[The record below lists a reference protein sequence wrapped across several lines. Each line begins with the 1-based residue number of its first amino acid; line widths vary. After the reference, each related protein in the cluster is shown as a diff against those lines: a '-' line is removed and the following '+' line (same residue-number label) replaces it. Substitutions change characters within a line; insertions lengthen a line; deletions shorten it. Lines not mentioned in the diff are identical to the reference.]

1 MNSTA
6 TYDGPV
12 PIQGYDKLELRR
24 LFPELRQR
32 SQAELAQIDG
42 YERSHQGRRAVL
54 DKLRYLR
61 VPEPIEGYDTLDS
74 DQVLAALSAADVPT
88 LEAVKRY
95 ETKMRA
101 RVPVLG
107 GVAELRAERY
117 KARAPRA
124 PGGEP
129 APAATGPV
137 ERWPGDGD
145 DDGGIKGAFST
156 VGMVVMIVVALA
168 LLLGLLAM
176 LAFVVLAAVAP
187 GVLIH

>member
-1 MNSTA
+1 MTTTTA

-24 LFPELRQR
+24 LFPQLRER
-32 SQAELAQIDG
+32 SQAELAHIDG

-61 VPEPIEGYDTLDS
+61 EPEPIDGYDTLDS
-74 DQVLAALSAADVPT
+74 EQVLAALSDADVPT
-88 LEAVKRY
+88 LSAVRRY
-95 ETKMRA
+95 ETKLRA

-107 GVAELRAERY
+107 GVAELRAERER
-117 KARAPRA
+117 ARAPRPPA
-124 PGGEP
+124 GDPGV
-129 APAATGPV
+129 AAEDPD
-137 ERWPGDGD
+137 ERYPGDA
-145 DDGGIKGAFST
+145 DGGIKGAIT
-156 VGMVVMIVVALA
+156 TAGILVLIVAAGV
-168 LLLGLLAM
+168 LLLVLLAM